1 MALSGVMSG
10 GAHRG
15 EVEEERELLVTIA
28 RFERVASW
36 ARLGGSVSI
45 LKGFCG
51 NVLQWL
57 ARPCGSHGGRME
69 RGAAIPP
76 VRVQD
81 TALRHALDTA
91 RRNETS
97 GGGRA
102 RTTSIEWFG
111 CRSGIAPDGRA
122 PLAIRCVLS
131 VVWDFLL
138 KLCFT
143 HFTHCAQPLRAPN
156 PTQAA
161 FSQRDREPQQICV
174 RWCAECVV
182 RLSYYDE
189 HPMTRRRRGGP
200 LVFASAV
207 CLVSRAACSFF
218 VKGELVCLSELQ
230 ECHEECLRTC
240 QFDEYRNTPLP
251 VSLCRDTNT
260 NPAP

>member
-1 MALSGVMSG
+1 MWK
-10 GAHRG
+10 
-15 EVEEERELLVTIA
+15 
-28 RFERVASW
+28 SW
-36 ARLGGSVSI
+36 R
-45 LKGFCG
+45 
-51 NVLQWL
+51 
-57 ARPCGSHGGRME
+57 SHGARRGDPARA
-69 RGAAIPP
+69 RARHGAAACTGHGATQRDKRGRPGTHH
-76 VRVQD
+76 VDRVVW
-81 TALRHALDTA
+81 LSERH
-91 RRNETS
+91 RS
-97 GGGRA
+97 G
-102 RTTSIEWFG
+102 RTT
-111 CRSGIAPDGRA
+111 
-122 PLAIRCVLS
+122 LAIRCVLS